1 MRARDEDAIRAALAP
16 DEADGRLARLGK
28 LAALSLMATDRPVTR
43 STMAAESKVVDEDA
57 ARARRGFS
65 EASFRTNGALRSV
78 YETARHHVPAAPVR
92 RRGRVAAHI
101 LRMRKLEIA
110 GALAIARLAT
120 VEREEEHALALARL
134 GEPRRSDAID
144 LLREERAALPA
155 NRTGRAAGAAAT
167 AKADAAAGN
176 AAAIARA
183 RKWAAGRSIRPTAT
197 WLAERC
203 GLHPGTV
210 ERLAALAAADAAT
223 AVVLGHDLALPPALL
238 RHRRWDLARALHV
251 ERAYIR
257 ALHAETMA
265 VATTVIDREH
275 LLLRAAGATPA

>member
-1 MRARDEDAIRAALAP
+1 MVMALYAIAELIEARAVDRARNAIKGLLALAP

-28 LAALSLMATDRPVTR
+28 LAALSLLAADRPVTR

-155 NRTGRAAGAAAT
+155 NRTGRAAGAAAR
-167 AKADAAAGN
+167 AKADAAARN

-183 RKWAAGRSIRPTAT
+183 RKWAAGRSSRPTAR
-197 WLAERC
+197 WLAEQR
-203 GLHPGTV
+203 GRSTSSAPTSA
-210 ERLAALAAADAAT
+210 RSM
-223 AVVLGHDLALPPALL
+223 
-238 RHRRWDLARALHV
+238 RRRWRSPRASS
-251 ERAYIR
+251 
-257 ALHAETMA
+257 TGS
-265 VATTVIDREH
+265 TCS
-275 LLLRAAGATPA
+275 